1 MAGNLKESVPN
12 MATFL
17 LMTIFP
23 QLPLVCFLA
32 YFQPMFFPV
41 DKIVGSLMFI
51 FLIIEC
57 GLSWFTMRTI
67 IRSQTAQ
74 FMRLVE
80 EN

>member
-17 LMTIFP
+17 LMTVFP

-51 FLIIEC
+51 FLVRLC
-57 GLSWFTMRTI
+57 YVPVCMVYGLCYVVYGVFKP
-67 IRSQTAQ
+67 
-74 FMRLVE
+74 FV
-80 EN
+80 